1 MLRIFQV
8 KVAELTVDPAGTTL
22 EQWVRRGQVWQN
34 VGLEH
39 GLDATLHVF
48 VHTNDLIEAANR
60 VQ

>member
-1 MLRIFQV
+1 MLHIFQV
-8 KVAELTVDPAGTTL
+8 KVTELTVDPAGATL
-22 EQWVRRGQVWQN
+22 KQWVRRGQVRQN

-48 VHTNDLIEAANR
+48 VHTDDLIEAANC